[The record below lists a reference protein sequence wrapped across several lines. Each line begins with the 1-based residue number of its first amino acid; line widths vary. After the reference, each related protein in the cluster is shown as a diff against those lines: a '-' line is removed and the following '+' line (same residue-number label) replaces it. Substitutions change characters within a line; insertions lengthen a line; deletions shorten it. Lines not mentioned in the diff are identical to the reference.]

1 MSKMLQVVEE
11 LRDRLG
17 SMADQ
22 EQKLIASLRDALHRV
37 DEKLLQDV
45 RNIAAEHE
53 GRRSVILNEL
63 QGLASRL
70 GVFPAASP
78 TRASQVNSDVRA
90 ELSGPASGN
99 EASLTTRLRAVE
111 SGAWREATDK
121 LQNDL
126 ESYFRKRA

>member
-17 SMADQ
+17 SIADQ
-22 EQKLIASLRDALHRV
+22 EQRLIASLRDALNRF
-37 DEKLLQDV
+37 DQKLLQDV

-78 TRASQVNSDVRA
+78 IRSSQVNSEVRP
-90 ELSGPASGN
+90 ELSAAASGN
-99 EASLTTRLRAVE
+99 EASLTSRLRTVE
-111 SGAWREATDK
+111 REATDK
-121 LQNDL
+121 LQNEL

>member
-17 SMADQ
+17 SIADQ
-22 EQKLIASLRDALHRV
+22 EQQLIASLRDALNRF
-37 DEKLLQDV
+37 DQKLLQDV

-78 TRASQVNSDVRA
+78 TRSSQVNSEVRP
-90 ELSGPASGN
+90 ELSGRASSN
-99 EASLTTRLRAVE
+99 EASLTTRLRTVD
-111 SGAWREATDK
+111 REATDK
-121 LQNDL
+121 LQNEL

>member
-11 LRDRLG
+11 LCDQLN
-17 SMADQ
+17 SIADQ
-22 EQKLIASLRDALHRV
+22 EQQLIASLRDALNRF
-37 DEKLLQDV
+37 DQKLLQDV

-78 TRASQVNSDVRA
+78 TRSSRVNGEVRS

-99 EASLTTRLRAVE
+99 EASLTNRLRTVE

-121 LQNDL
+121 LQNEL

>member
-17 SMADQ
+17 SIADQ
-22 EQKLIASLRDALHRV
+22 EQQLIASLRDALHRF
-37 DEKLLQDV
+37 DQKLLQDV
-45 RNIAAEHE
+45 RHIAAEHE

-78 TRASQVNSDVRA
+78 TRPSQVNSEVRP

-99 EASLTTRLRAVE
+99 EASLTSRLRTVE
-111 SGAWREATDK
+111 SGAWQEATNK
-121 LQNDL
+121 LQNEL

>member
-22 EQKLIASLRDALHRV
+22 EQKLIASLRDALNRF
-37 DEKLLQDV
+37 DQKLLQDV

-78 TRASQVNSDVRA
+78 IRSSQVNSEVRP
-90 ELSGPASGN
+90 ELSGAASGN
-99 EASLTTRLRAVE
+99 EVSLTSRLRTVE
-111 SGAWREATDK
+111 REATDK
-121 LQNDL
+121 LQNEL
-126 ESYFRKRA
+126 ASYFRKRA

>member
-17 SMADQ
+17 SIADQ
-22 EQKLIASLRDALHRV
+22 EQQLIASLRDTLNRV
-37 DEKLLQDV
+37 DQKLLQDV
-45 RNIAAEHE
+45 CNIAAEHE
-53 GRRSVILNEL
+53 GRRSVIFNEL

-78 TRASQVNSDVRA
+78 TRASQVNSDVRP

-99 EASLTTRLRAVE
+99 EASLTRRLRTVD
-111 SGAWREATDK
+111 REATVK
-121 LQNDL
+121 LQNEL

>member
-17 SMADQ
+17 SIADQ
-22 EQKLIASLRDALHRV
+22 EQQLIASLRDALHRV
-37 DEKLLQDV
+37 DQKLLQDV
-45 RNIAAEHE
+45 RNIGAEHE

-70 GVFPAASP
+70 GAFPAAS
-78 TRASQVNSDVRA
+78 RSSQVNSEVRP

-99 EASLTTRLRAVE
+99 EASVTTRLRTVE

>member
-17 SMADQ
+17 SIADH
-22 EQKLIASLRDALHRV
+22 EQKLIASLRDALNRF
-37 DEKLLQDV
+37 DQKLLQDV

-78 TRASQVNSDVRA
+78 RSSQVNSDFRA

-99 EASLTTRLRAVE
+99 KASLDSRLRSVE
-111 SGAWREATDK
+111 SGAWGEGTDK
-121 LQNDL
+121 LQNEL